1 MVELANDYL
10 LLWGHIKEVKN
21 IGGSRNVASFKS
33 TDKTFQFPGA
43 FEQGFL
49 LLDE

>member
-1 MVELANDYL
+1 MTICYYGA
-10 LLWGHIKEVKN
+10 IFKEVKN